1 MHPIRI
7 RSQRSAPARRVSWA
21 LCGRFGLDSTEY
33 IRGGE
38 SLERVQTSVLEALA
52 RRPGGQPV
60 ATGARGV
67 EIVADEV
74 DKTRAAAV
82 DGLLMR
88 EGLAVK
94 NPAPGAEEF
103 RGMSLQAIAAE
114 CLMRSGVSGANRM
127 SRDELWKRSLTPDR
141 RVLRDRGQRR

>member
-1 MHPIRI
+1 M
-7 RSQRSAPARRVSWA
+7 
-21 LCGRFGLDSTEY
+21 
-33 IRGGE
+33 
-38 SLERVQTSVLEALA
+38 
-52 RRPGGQPV
+52 
-60 ATGARGV
+60 